1 MPVVKI
7 LTGLSNSQNLS
18 NASNLVSFFFTVL
31 LVPSNSLGTV
41 LQLARNM
48 HSMMIEV

>member
-18 NASNLVSFFFTVL
+18 NASNVFLLFVGCVSIFLFLLAQLV
-31 LVPSNSLGTV
+31 
-41 LQLARNM
+41 RDM
-48 HSMMIEV
+48 HSTMIEI